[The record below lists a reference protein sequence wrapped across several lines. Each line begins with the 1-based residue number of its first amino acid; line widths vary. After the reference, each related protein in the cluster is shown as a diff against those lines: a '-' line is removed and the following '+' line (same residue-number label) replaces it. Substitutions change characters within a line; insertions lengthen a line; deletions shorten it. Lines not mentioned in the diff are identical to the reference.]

1 MTPVSDLEY
10 DVISTLQS
18 KLEALEVY
26 EAYLEDCEEADDDD
40 CRQLFQQIR
49 DDDEWHAERLR
60 DALARLMSSAS
71 R

>member
-1 MTPVSDLEY
+1 MTPVSDLEF

-26 EAYLEDCEEADDDD
+26 EAYLEDCEEADDED
-40 CRQLFQQIR
+40 CRRLFQQIR
-49 DDDEWHAERLR
+49 DDDERHAEQLR
-60 DALARLMSSAS
+60 EALARLMGSGS

>member
-1 MTPVSDLEY
+1 MTPVSDLEF

-26 EAYLEDCEEADDDD
+26 EAYLEDCEEADDDA

-49 DDDEWHAERLR
+49 DDDERHAERLR
-60 DALARLMSSAS
+60 EALARLMAEG
-71 R
+71 RH